1 MIKWSFLLAVPLA
14 LIPVAPIG
22 AIAQQPPPGPAQPSP
37 AQPPPGQADPAAPEF
52 TPQELEQILAPI
64 ALYPD
69 DLLTQV
75 LAASTYPLEIVMAS
89 RWTDQ
94 PGHKDLKGDTLVKAL
109 DTQDWDPSVKSLVP
123 FPSVLKTMSDQLEW
137 TQKLGDAF
145 LAQEAAVLA
154 AVQALRARA
163 ESAGTL
169 QTNTQQ
175 IVTRESSTIIIQPAQ
190 PSTVYVPAYNPTV
203 AYGAWPYPAYP
214 PPYYPPPPGY
224 YVGTAL
230 ATGLA
235 FGAGIAITGALWGW
249 GSPNWG
255 AGNVNV
261 NVNRFNS
268 INANSVNANRISNRT
283 ANSSTWKHNADHRRG
298 VGYTN
303 SQVRQQ
309 YRPNSAG
316 NAASR
321 EAFRGRGTS
330 GAQGLGQAGQR
341 QAGAGNAQSRMANA
355 SRPNAGGVGG
365 AQGRAANTQRP
376 NAGGA
381 GNAQGRFGN
390 AGRANG
396 AGGGRPQ
403 NAQRPN
409 GGGAPAFRGVGNGAA
424 TRAQSAQGHASR
436 AGVRSEWWRGPRRWW
451 RSRRRW
457 PWRRGPGRTP
467 MMQLRSFRFWLGA
480 VLLGCR
486 CSRARCSRRHPSV
499 EAPRHFV
506 SADAAID
513 ALVAAVRADD
523 TAQLAPAVRASRPA
537 GSGCGRSACQCR
549 AARQIHRGL

>member
-1 MIKWSFLLAVPLA
+1 LTRWTYLLAVPLA
-14 LIPVAPIG
+14 LIPVAPMG
-22 AIAQQPPPGPAQPSP
+22 AFAQQSPPAQ
-37 AQPPPGQADPAAPEF
+37 AEPAATEF
-52 TPQELEQILAPI
+52 TQAELEQILAPI

-75 LAASTYPLEIVMAS
+75 LAASTYPLEVVMAS

-94 PGHKDLKGDTLVKAL
+94 PGNKDLTGDALIKAL

-123 FPSVLKTMSDQLEW
+123 FPSVLKTMSDQLDW

-163 ESAGTL
+163 QSAGTL

-175 IVTRESSTIIIQPAQ
+175 IVTQ

-203 AYGAWPYPAYP
+203 VYGTWPYPTYP

-249 GSPNWG
+249 GRPNWG

-268 INANSVNANRISNRT
+268 INANSVNANRISNRNM
-283 ANSSTWKHNADHRRG
+283 NSSTWQHNADHRRG

-309 YRPNSAG
+309 YRPNAAG

-321 EAFRGRGTS
+321 EAYRGRGTS
-330 GAQGLGQAGQR
+330 GAPGLRQPGQR
-341 QAGAGNAQSRMANA
+341 PAGTGNLQGKLPAAGGAGNAQGGLANVQ
-355 SRPNAGGVGG
+355 RPNANG
-365 AQGRAANTQRP
+365 AGNLQGKLANAQRP

-381 GNAQGRFGN
+381 GNAQGKLANVQRPN
-390 AGRANG
+390 TNG
-396 AGGGRPQ
+396 AGKLQ
-403 NAQRPN
+403 NVQRPN
-409 GGGAPAFRGVGNGAA
+409 GGGAPAFKGVGNGAA

-436 AGVRSEWWRGPRRWW
+436 AGVARSG
-451 RSRRRW
+451 
-457 PWRRGPGRTP
+457 GGG
-467 MMQLRSFRFWLGA
+467 GA
-480 VLLGCR
+480 
-486 CSRARCSRRHPSV
+486 
-499 EAPRHFV
+499 
-506 SADAAID
+506 
-513 ALVAAVRADD
+513 
-523 TAQLAPAVRASRPA
+523 
-537 GSGCGRSACQCR
+537 
-549 AARQIHRGL
+549 AARGGARGGGGHGGAARGGRR